1 MKLKEIDMEILRY
14 LEKDAR
20 ISLRK
25 IAEELDVSPTT
36 ISNRVKNLKENGI
49 IEKFGLKVDLPKLG
63 YGLTAI
69 INLKAHGSSIP
80 QVVQK
85 INDHPSVTHVY
96 EITGDFDILVIGK
109 FKNREEMNEEIKD
122 LLRNPNIEE
131 TNTSVVLSTVKEYEN
146 SGLI

>member
-14 LEKDAR
+14 LEEDAR
-20 ISLRK
+20 ISLRE
-25 IAEELDVSPTT
+25 IAGELDVSPTT
-36 ISNRVKNLKENGI
+36 ISNRVKNLKENGV
-49 IEKFGLKVDLPKLG
+49 IEKFSLKVDLPKLG

-109 FKNREEMNEEIKD
+109 FENREEMNEEIKD
-122 LLRNPNIEE
+122 LLSNPNIEE